1 MNIKIK
7 KVIYLIATSLL
18 TLMMLATIGNY
29 IFNPE
34 FTKRFSE
41 IGFPTYLILPL
52 MSAKVLGLIAIWSNK
67 SQLLKEWSYSG
78 FFFLF
83 LIAMLA
89 EINAPIPDY
98 FSPPIAFV
106 LLLISLFFWKKKTET
121 EMK

>member
-1 MNIKIK
+1 
-7 KVIYLIATSLL
+7 
-18 TLMMLATIGNY
+18 
-29 IFNPE
+29 
-34 FTKRFSE
+34 
-41 IGFPTYLILPL
+41 

-98 FSPPIAFV
+98 FSPPIALV
-106 LLLISLFFWKKKTET
+106 LLLTSLIFWKKKTET